1 MTPDLQSI
9 LERIGWATVKAR
21 APAYALQL
29 EVRLRDSSRDN
40 AARTAQV
47 ERERLECFIED
58 VLRVKGSADAL
69 AITSKSFVDFELS
82 SSSERDGVIPNRTQ
96 DAVDLLLAL
105 GPGLEALAEF
115 LDQRANHARGG
126 RPRKDAAF
134 RIAEAVA
141 EIYVIGRGEMPAKS
155 SSAEGL
161 ASGEFS
167 NVCHEVF
174 KALGV
179 DSSRR
184 TLEPLRAAI
193 DRLTGER
200 LDRLMAIRSGAL
212 SRDLPS
218 LFDLA
223 AKGKLDRKS

>member
-1 MTPDLQSI
+1 M
-9 LERIGWATVKAR
+9 
-21 APAYALQL
+21 
-29 EVRLRDSSRDN
+29 
-40 AARTAQV
+40 
-47 ERERLECFIED
+47 
-58 VLRVKGSADAL
+58 
-69 AITSKSFVDFELS
+69 
-82 SSSERDGVIPNRTQ
+82 
-96 DAVDLLLAL
+96 
-105 GPGLEALAEF
+105 
-115 LDQRANHARGG
+115 
-126 RPRKDAAF
+126 
-134 RIAEAVA
+134 A